1 MSTVKKSPRK
11 SWAHDMERARIESWA
26 QMIDTRPDGMS
37 DFERHQVVTFLR
49 RIARTPAAIEAMI
62 TTPRGR
68 GKPST
73 RESRERADRMALDYA
88 LTKERIKLEKS
99 GKANDAAIEVGE
111 VWDAGRTAIMNAY
124 KEPRWKLWGD
134 HDRKRF
140 AIENPNLNGAA
151 LLLAHSMELRKSA

>member
-1 MSTVKKSPRK
+1 MSTAKKSPRNN
-11 SWAHDMERARIESWA
+11 WAHDMEQARIESWA

-49 RIARTPAAIEAMI
+49 RMARTPAAIEAMS

-73 RESRERADRMALDYA
+73 RESRERASRIALDYD

-99 GKANDAAIEVGE
+99 GKANDAAVEVGE
-111 VWDAGRTAIMNAY
+111 AWNAGRTAIMDAY
-124 KEPRWKLWGD
+124 KEPRWKHWGD
-134 HDRKRF
+134 YERKRF

-151 LLLAHSMELRKSA
+151 LLRAHSMELRKSA